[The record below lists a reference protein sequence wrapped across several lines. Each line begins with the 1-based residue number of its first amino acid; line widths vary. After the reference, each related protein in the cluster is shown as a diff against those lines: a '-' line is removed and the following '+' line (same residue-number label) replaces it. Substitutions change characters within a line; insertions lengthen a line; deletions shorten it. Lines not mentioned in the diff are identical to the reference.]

1 MMDLLKLDI
10 AIAEASEF
18 LKLAR
23 DARPSLLSYVV
34 RCNHGDSPN
43 YPIDECAKVRAKSL
57 VLYRALVDLR
67 RKEGDRNVSL
77 RETPC

>member
-1 MMDLLKLDI
+1 MVDLAKLDI

-23 DARPSLLSYVV
+23 DARPRLLSYVV
-34 RCNHGDSPN
+34 RCNHGDSPE

-57 VLYRALVDLR
+57 DLYRALVDLR
-67 RKEGDRNVSL
+67 RKQEKRI
-77 RETPC
+77 